1 MTKIST
7 IHDTIN
13 ARLLTIFPSKT
24 RIPNAYSLI
33 DNAEQFLKNGFG
45 LKYNG
50 SSRVDFEICN
60 RRESADFSLVLS
72 SEFYHLE
79 TSQTAFDSPTKTILE
94 DAEIFKARFYKTDL
108 LADLNIISLDV
119 TTTSGLANLSGDK
132 YNFLTIEI
140 NFKIDYFESIT

>member
-13 ARLLTIFPSKT
+13 STLLTIFPTKT
-24 RIPNAYSLI
+24 RIPNAYSLV

-50 SSRVDFEICN
+50 SSLVAFEICN

-79 TSQTAFDSPTKTILE
+79 TAQTAFDSPTKTILE